1 MNYSEEE
8 QKYMKELETAFNEQR
23 KVAFRRL
30 SMTPERYL
38 QLSYTYQK
46 ITDTEEMK
54 DFAYISTHDGV
65 REYYQSHSIGVVLS
79 EKLSK
84 IVPKQ
89 INVKSNLDSCTSYHR
104 WIQGKEAEFC
114 EGRRLQVDSKVSFD
128 NWSSLRVSVTLPNE
142 TVSQLYQTLRKL
154 IYLLLSGIA
163 LITFLTSLLW
173 LI

>member
-1 MNYSEEE
+1 MNKEE
-8 QKYMKELETAFNEQR
+8 QDYMKELEAAFKEQR
-23 KVAFRRL
+23 EVDFRRL
-30 SMTPERYL
+30 TMNPERYL

-46 ITDTEEMK
+46 ITDLEEMK
-54 DFAYISTHDGV
+54 DFAYISTHDNV
-65 REYYQSHSIGVVLS
+65 REYYQSHSVGVVLS

-89 INVKSNLDSCTSYHR
+89 MNVKSKLDSCTSYHR
-104 WIQGKEAEFC
+104 WIQGEEPEFC
-114 EGRRLQVDSKVSFD
+114 EGRRFQVDSKVSFD
-128 NWSSLRVSVTLPNE
+128 NWSFLRVSVTLPNE
-142 TVSQLYQTLRKL
+142 AVSQLYQTLRRL